1 MYTKN
6 GMLSRASHTVDD
18 NPHSSQ
24 VCKCLCIFHNQVGP
38 QYEWDVGR
46 QDGIHRVLPSTPT
59 SWDRQACC
67 RDIQSGDIRSEASLS
82 SRDSLS
88 VNPHIFPVSTARG
101 PFDFRRRVG

>member
-67 RDIQSGDIRSEASLS
+67 RDIQSGEIAPRLLYPLGIRSPSIPTYFL
-82 SRDSLS
+82 
-88 VNPHIFPVSTARG
+88 
-101 PFDFRRRVG
+101 